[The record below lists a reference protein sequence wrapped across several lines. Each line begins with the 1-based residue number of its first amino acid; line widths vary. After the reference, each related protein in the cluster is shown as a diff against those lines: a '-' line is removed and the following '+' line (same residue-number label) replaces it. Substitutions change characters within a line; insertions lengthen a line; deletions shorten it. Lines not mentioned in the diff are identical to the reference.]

1 MSALSYATIVSGPRE
16 SSEVPNKSYQMD
28 RALGIK
34 PAFDNVFL
42 SAIALLIHRELFV
55 TSHCVIITGKY
66 ACEIASHIANK
77 FGLVAAPAEKN
88 EEAAVIHYTENL
100 NIPYN
105 GFIQVR
111 LGVMQE
117 PNTRRAKCRRLR
129 FLRPVEANPEKTS
142 RIHPDAGQTAKT
154 NHENQKSRCIL
165 HWLGPNGNQESQRK
179 RTDAGRRSPD
189 RKIYRYLR

>member
-42 SAIALLIHRELFV
+42 SVIALLIHRELFV

-117 PNTRRAKCRRLR
+117 PNMEYFYRFFDQVCKEALNEVLR
-129 FLRPVEANPEKTS
+129 GMTSQHFLMVAESIQIPPED
-142 RIHPDAGQTAKT
+142 HAVCDMQA
-154 NHENQKSRCIL
+154 
-165 HWLGPNGNQESQRK
+165 
-179 RTDAGRRSPD
+179 
-189 RKIYRYLR
+189 Y